1 MISWVP
7 HQDCSFLVVQIFHK
21 CKSYQHKMKKG
32 LFLLHPPSS
41 CAAFY
46 PFGSKSL
53 LKVLVLM
60 VLALLGLWGA
70 ITAALSNT
78 AALQRTSSQPGGPL
92 IPLET
97 PISNPCENWCTTL
110 ELLWTQKKRQVIMRE
125 SHHKNSILDNS
136 GTHSFQ
142 SIKHSNQIPT
152 TPHLPIPPQAP
163 LLRTATIHF

>member
-1 MISWVP
+1 MK
-7 HQDCSFLVVQIFHK
+7 IF
-21 CKSYQHKMKKG
+21 SSPT
-32 LFLLHPPSS
+32 LPPPSS

-97 PISNPCENWCTTL
+97 PISNPCENRCTTL
-110 ELLWTQKKRQVIMRE
+110 ELLWTQKKDKSSWERERVIIKTASLTTVELTRFNLLNTQIK
-125 SHHKNSILDNS
+125 SQQPHTFQYPHRHPFWGQPPSVFNSLVS
-136 GTHSFQ
+136 KS
-142 SIKHSNQIPT
+142 
-152 TPHLPIPPQAP
+152 
-163 LLRTATIHF
+163 LLGVRT

>member
-1 MISWVP
+1 
-7 HQDCSFLVVQIFHK
+7 
-21 CKSYQHKMKKG
+21 MKVFSSPT
-32 LFLLHPPSS
+32 LPPPSS

-97 PISNPCENWCTTL
+97 PISNPCKNRCTTL

-125 SHHKNSILDNS
+125 RESHHKNSILDNS
-136 GTHSFQ
+136 GTRFNLLNTQIKSQQPHTFQ
-142 SIKHSNQIPT
+142 Y
-152 TPHLPIPPQAP
+152 PHRHPFWGQPPSVFNSLVSKS
-163 LLRTATIHF
+163 LLGVRT